1 MDITNFV
8 TAQREQ
14 ALLIG
19 DYGSYRTSLSRRL
32 LTVRKKLGRASPK
45 GRKYSP
51 KAPVTADDIA
61 SNNEFVT
68 MPMSPEPCLLGE

>member
-8 TAQREQ
+8 TAQREK
-14 ALLIG
+14 ALLVG

-45 GRKYSP
+45 GRQYAP
-51 KAPVTADDIA
+51 KAPITAGDIA
-61 SNNEFVT
+61 SNNEFVFV
-68 MPMSPEPCLLGE
+68 LLTLE